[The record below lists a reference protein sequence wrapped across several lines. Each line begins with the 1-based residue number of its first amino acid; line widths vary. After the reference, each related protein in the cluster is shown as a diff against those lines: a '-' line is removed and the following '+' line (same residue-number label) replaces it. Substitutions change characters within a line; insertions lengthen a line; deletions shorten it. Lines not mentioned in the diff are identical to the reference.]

1 MALVKCSKCNMMN
14 DESETIWAKERDYEP
29 WCYSC
34 CEKDEV
40 WL

>member
-1 MALVKCSKCNMMN
+1 MMN

-29 WCYSC
+29 WCYNC
-34 CEKDEV
+34 CEKDEA